1 MSKLIKCLMSKLILI
16 SKLIEGLISKL
27 IKCLAN
33 RGSNE
38 QANRVSC

>member
-1 MSKLIKCLMSKLILI
+1 MSNLIRCLSNSGSMSKLI
-16 SKLIEGLISKL
+16 E
-27 IKCLAN
+27 LAN